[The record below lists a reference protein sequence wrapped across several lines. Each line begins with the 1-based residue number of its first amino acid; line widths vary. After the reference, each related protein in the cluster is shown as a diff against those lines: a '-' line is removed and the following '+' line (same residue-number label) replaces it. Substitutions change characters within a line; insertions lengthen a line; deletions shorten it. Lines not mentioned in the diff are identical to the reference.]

1 MHGFTRWA
9 QTRLDFIS
17 FGVRAIASNKYGC
30 GGHDTKSISTCE
42 FHGVP
47 TKDVARQM
55 YEERAYG

>member
-9 QTRLDFIS
+9 QTRPDFVS

-30 GGHDTKSISTCE
+30 GGYDAKSISTRE
-42 FHGVP
+42 FHRVP

-55 YEERAYG
+55 HEERAYG